1 MNLSRLFAFT
11 LASSFAVFSFG
22 FAQDLSQTDA
32 SKAGA
37 DFALQGEYE
46 GSAALNSGS
55 KKFGAQVVAKGDGK
69 FMIKIYTGG
78 LPGQTGFDPSVKPML
93 LTAATKDGKVEI
105 TGKDIS
111 GTIQNGKLNIKD
123 NMKLDLAMAKVERT
137 SPSIGK
143 AAPEGAVVLFDGKNA
158 DEWSNG
164 KLVEGNLLNNGI
176 SSKKKFT
183 NYTMH
188 MEFRL
193 PYMPKASGQ
202 GRGNSGLYLQ
212 DRYEV

>member
-32 SKAGA
+32 TKAGA

-69 FMIKIYTGG
+69 FMIKVHTGG
-78 LPGQTGFDPSVKPML
+78 LPGQAGFDPSVKPML

-111 GTIQNGKLNIKD
+111 GTIQNGKLSIKD
-123 NMKLDLAMAKVERT
+123 NMKLDLAMAKVERA
-137 SPSIGK
+137 SPSIG
-143 AAPEGAVVLFDGKNA
+143 
-158 DEWSNG
+158 
-164 KLVEGNLLNNGI
+164 
-176 SSKKKFT
+176 
-183 NYTMH
+183 
-188 MEFRL
+188 
-193 PYMPKASGQ
+193 
-202 GRGNSGLYLQ
+202 
-212 DRYEV
+212 